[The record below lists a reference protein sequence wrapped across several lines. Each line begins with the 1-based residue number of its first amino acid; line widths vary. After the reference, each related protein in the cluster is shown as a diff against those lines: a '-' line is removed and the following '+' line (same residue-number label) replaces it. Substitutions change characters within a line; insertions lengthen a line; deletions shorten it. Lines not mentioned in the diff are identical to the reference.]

1 MDMPSHFLAEGQEHC
16 PAPMVLMTQSLM
28 AVEFVIFIGTAR
40 SSFGCSQEPTQEV
53 MIPGSSGLDFL
64 NL

>member
-1 MDMPSHFLAEGQEHC
+1 
-16 PAPMVLMTQSLM
+16 MVLMTQSLM
-28 AVEFVIFIGTAR
+28 AVKFVIFIGTAR